1 MISIKGYWYDG
12 ITSQQIRAV
21 IHVFGSGA
29 VRIEQLEDG
38 KTLFAISSF
47 NTKVSPRL
55 ASTPRYLTFIGGG
68 TFETED
74 NDAVDALLDRFQ
86 RHRFFQF
93 IHRLESYKRY
103 ILLSTIALIVLA
115 FFFVKF
121 GVPAAARIIAPKL
134 PTSIYQYAD
143 EQTLK
148 VLDQTVL
155 GSSQLE
161 PSSEIRIRNH
171 FETVVASH
179 SQFHIKILFRKGG
192 KKIGANAFALP
203 HGTIIFTDEIVEI
216 SRNDD
221 ELLAILVHE
230 VGHVIHRHAMRTM
243 IQDSLLAFA
252 LMAITGDTSGT
263 SELFLGLPVILTELA
278 YSREFEREADRYA
291 LKYLKSRQISPTHFA
306 NLLRRIEEKKNSQH
320 LSSEDGWINYL
331 SSHPNT
337 EERLKIFEQK

>member
-12 ITSQQIRAV
+12 VTSQQIRAV
-21 IHVFGSGA
+21 IQVFDNGA
-29 VRIEQLEDG
+29 VRIEQLENG
-38 KTLFAISSF
+38 KTLFATSSF

-55 ASTPRYLTFIGGG
+55 ASTPRYFTFTGGA

-74 NDAVDALLDRFQ
+74 NDAVDTLLNRFQ
-86 RHRFFQF
+86 RHRLFQF

-103 ILLSTIALIVLA
+103 IFLSTIALIVLA
-115 FFFVKF
+115 FFYVKY

-143 EQTLK
+143 DQTLK
-148 VLDQTVL
+148 VLDKTVL

-161 PSSEIRIRNH
+161 PSSENRIRNH
-171 FETVVASH
+171 FETVIANH
-179 SQFHIKILFRKGG
+179 SQFHIKILFRKGD

-252 LMAITGDTSGT
+252 LMAVTGDASGT

-291 LKYLKSRQISPTHFA
+291 LKYLKSHQIPPTHFA
-306 NLLRRIEEKKNSQH
+306 NFLRRIEEKKNSQH
-320 LSSEDGWINYL
+320 HSSEDGWINYL
-331 SSHPNT
+331 STHPNT
-337 EERLKIFEQK
+337 EERLKKFEQK